1 MLLRNLG
8 FFFACMLGVYLES
21 VCISIYQV
29 FQLYMEHSCTP
40 IPNDKFYEKM
50 SNQLMLW
57 TLETFNF

>member
-50 SNQLMLW
+50 SNQLML
-57 TLETFNF
+57 